1 MQKIEERLKALEQK
15 MLPEQ
20 LMVEVLL
27 PDGTTEEMTVKE
39 WWQKR
44 SSCSWI
50 RVTRG
55 QNLNDLDV
63 LLKYAEE
70 EAWKEVPS

>member
-39 WWQKR
+39 WWPKR
-44 SSCSWI
+44 SSCSWL

-55 QNLNDLDV
+55 QNLNDLDL
-63 LLKYAEE
+63 LLKYAEK

>member
-20 LMVEVLL
+20 LMVEVIW

-39 WWQKR
+39 WWPKR

-55 QNLNDLDV
+55 QNLNDLDL

>member
-1 MQKIEERLKALEQK
+1 MQKIEERLKALEQR

-20 LMVEVLL
+20 LMVEVIW
-27 PDGTTEEMTVKE
+27 PDGTTEEMPVKK
-39 WWQKR
+39 WWPKR

-55 QNLNDLDV
+55 QNLNDLDL